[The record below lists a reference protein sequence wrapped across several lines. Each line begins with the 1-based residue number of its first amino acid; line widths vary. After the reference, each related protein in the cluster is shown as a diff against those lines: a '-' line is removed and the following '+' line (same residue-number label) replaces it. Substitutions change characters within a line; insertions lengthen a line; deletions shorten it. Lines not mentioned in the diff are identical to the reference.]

1 MNDLTLRPFADRDIT
16 LLTAWLH
23 KDYILKW
30 YQDPAAWLEEIH
42 GRHAAFAWISHF
54 IVLYGDTP
62 IGFCQYY
69 DCVHAN
75 ALEDWYE
82 VTRQNDTYSID
93 YLIGEGAY
101 LGKGCGKAVVR
112 LLTER
117 IAQEGARQI
126 IVQPDSENQPSSHV
140 LLANGFVFD
149 AALDYY
155 VKTLETDP
163 FYSESNLAHLRR
175 GVTAL
180 NSGNGMERDI
190 INE

>member
-1 MNDLTLRPFADRDIT
+1 MENHLILRPFADSDIA
-16 LLTAWLH
+16 LLAEWLH

-42 GRHAAFAWISHF
+42 GRHIAFAWIHHF
-54 IVLYGDTP
+54 IVLHGDTP

-82 VTRQNDTYSID
+82 VTQQDDTYSID
-93 YLIGEGAY
+93 YLIGEESY
-101 LGKGCGKAVVR
+101 LGKGCGKAIVR

-155 VKTLETDP
+155 VKTLP
-163 FYSESNLAHLRR
+163 
-175 GVTAL
+175 
-180 NSGNGMERDI
+180 
-190 INE
+190 